1 MIVPGEV
8 AGKDTKDAASESA
21 RTEGD
26 VTEDDPSTV
35 KGGSDYVVDMAEP
48 QGGKYHV
55 RVLIPCYKEDAEIV
69 EKTLVAIRSAVL
81 PPGDHHRCSNA
92 PQNSDLLMLFLASG
106 RAGRSGC
113 GDCLSKRV

>member
-1 MIVPGEV
+1 MHIFWTDAGTNLIWDPVNEVVIPGEV

-81 PPGDHHRCSNA
+81 PPGD
-92 PQNSDLLMLFLASG
+92 
-106 RAGRSGC
+106 
-113 GDCLSKRV
+113 